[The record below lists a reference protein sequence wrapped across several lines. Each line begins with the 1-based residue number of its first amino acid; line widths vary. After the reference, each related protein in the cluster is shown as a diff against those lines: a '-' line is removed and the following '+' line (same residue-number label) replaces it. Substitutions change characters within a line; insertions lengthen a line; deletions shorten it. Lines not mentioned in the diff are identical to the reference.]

1 MTLQQA
7 ILNSVYGS
15 ISKTINILYEPT
27 NNLFDSLL
35 INIPANF
42 YYLNKIENYYYDM
55 VLYHNTMNQQLQ
67 KRITEEQLKSLLF
80 IHNSPPPSF
89 KKEDL
94 FIFKEQISNINKI
107 VFSEHIAKLW
117 GFEEG
122 DCHIMNYGIPEIQIP
137 DDKTIP
143 VLVLNLDNNPQIDNL
158 YRHIQSHI
166 PNSLIIK
173 AVDNTNDWNSVI
185 QHILRSK
192 IVIDISQRSNIL
204 FCLGCGC
211 KTISPFNDI
220 KSEYNYYLDDFNKIM
235 YKISEVQ
242 QVIIN
247 DYTSISKDIITKY
260 SYEQFIEQLTKIINQ
275 IKYYEVVNV

>member
-7 ILNSVYGS
+7 ILNSAYGC

-27 NNLFDSLL
+27 NNLFDNL
-35 INIPANF
+35 ISDVPANF

-107 VFSEHIAKLW
+107 VFSDHIAKLW
-117 GFEEG
+117 GFDNN
-122 DCHIMNYGIPEIQIP
+122 DCHVMNYGIPEMQIP
-137 DDKTIP
+137 DEKPVP
-143 VLVLNLDNNPQIDNL
+143 VLVLNLDNNPQMDNL

-166 PNSLIIK
+166 PTSLIIK
-173 AVDNTNDWNSVI
+173 TVDNSNDWHSIV
-185 QHILRSK
+185 QTILSSK

-204 FCLGCGC
+204 FSLGCGC

-242 QVIIN
+242 QVIVS
-247 DYTSISKDIITKY
+247 DYTDISNDIINKY
-260 SYEQFIEQLTKIINQ
+260 PYEQFIEQLSKIINQ
-275 IKYYEVVNV
+275 IKHYEVVNV